1 MLEKIDF
8 LSRDTAA
15 LIIYT
20 NSAVLQTLL
29 KKKIKERFEI
39 AKNLT
44 KYANS
49 GTTLKEARNDTF
61 TPPFGGGTWLVDIQA
76 DKINVGELAKYLNG
90 ITSASISVL
99 WFTNY
104 SQYKKMIDMDA
115 VKKLG
120 IYCFNLYAGKLY
132 PEDITYVQNMMLP
145 QEKHLPKKL
154 VDYLKKN
161 YTFDVDSVCKVFQ
174 SVSQG
179 EEIKTTKDII
189 NKVGLGGNTID
200 SFVIKLL
207 TTNPKTE
214 KGLKSAMEKTLELL
228 NDLAYTYDYK
238 SIKNFMRACLNSMV
252 EIKELQMMGRYSESV
267 KDIPENSFHED
278 KIQRLKRYDRV
289 ILNELNMG
297 RILNLLL
304 CIDKYDDFNTEIA
317 LLKSINDYLI
327 WIYLKNKDN
336 PDSKEVPQK
345 FKWR

>member
-8 LSRDTAA
+8 LSLDTAA
-15 LIIYT
+15 IIVYT
-20 NSAVLQTLL
+20 NSAALQTML
-29 KKKIKERFEI
+29 KKRIKERFSI
-39 AKNLT
+39 ARNLT
-44 KYANS
+44 KYADS
-49 GTTLKEARNDTF
+49 ASTLKEVKNETF

-90 ITSASISVL
+90 ITSASVSVL

-179 EEIKTTKDII
+179 EEIKSTRDII

-238 SIKNFMRACLNSMV
+238 SIKNFMRSCLNSMV
-252 EIKELQMMGRYSESV
+252 EIKQLQMMGRYSESV